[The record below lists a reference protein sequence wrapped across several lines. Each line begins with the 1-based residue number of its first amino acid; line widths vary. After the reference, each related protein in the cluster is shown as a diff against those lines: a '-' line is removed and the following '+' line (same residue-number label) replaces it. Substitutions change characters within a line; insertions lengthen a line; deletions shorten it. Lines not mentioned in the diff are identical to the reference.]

1 VRLNDTSS
9 AIDLF
14 DGQWMMI
21 VCHGLKVHI
30 VMYIY
35 NDDEILLLHRGCMS
49 KSEW

>member
-1 VRLNDTSS
+1 MMDGWMDLCS

-21 VCHGLKVHI
+21 VCHGLKFHI

-35 NDDEILLLHRGCMS
+35 NDDEI
-49 KSEW
+49 